1 MKTIKILL
9 LVLLSTLFL
18 SCSENDDDLFEEIV
32 KDETVKEDVL
42 ISKTYHFKQYYEKPV
57 VINRFTNDNESYGY
71 DYNSSSRRIT
81 LGRVVFQQR
90 YTNNEVIDTLTID
103 LTSFPAHLGGIKE
116 IRFLEFGTTA
126 SQIEFKYATINYLNI
141 IGLDKYPDLKI
152 IGDNGY
158 DKIEVYNSNVPVDKL
173 NSISVRNNDIPYPIF
188 EKIDYK
194 RQEWEWAY
202 IIGSDNYAYANLQN
216 RPTGF
221 IGYAQYDM
229 RGIKIE
235 IMKVTE
241 NYQQTRF

>member
-32 KDETVKEDVL
+32 QEEVEKEDVL

-57 VINRFTNDNESYGY
+57 VINGKTNSNNIVGYSYSDGK
-71 DYNSSSRRIT
+71 IT
-81 LGRVVFQQR
+81 IGKVIFQGR

-103 LTSFPAHLGGIKE
+103 LTSYNYSWGMKE
-116 IRFLEFGTTA
+116 IKLLATHAQPAF
-126 SQIEFKYATINYLNI
+126 IEGKYATINYLKI
-141 IGLDKYPDLKI
+141 IGLDENPDLKI
-152 IGDNGY
+152 IGEGAFG
-158 DKIEVYNSNVPVDKL
+158 KVQVINSNVSVDKL
-173 NSISVRNNDIPYPIF
+173 NSISKNMF

-202 IIGSDNYAYANLQN
+202 IMGSDNYAYSNLQN
-216 RPTGF
+216 KPTGY
-221 IGYAQYDM
+221 IGYAHYDR